1 MNRKKKLGWW
11 KHIDFMLIDLL
22 CIQIAYLA
30 AYFFRHQTM
39 RIYRETSLY
48 AHVNIL
54 LIIMCCC
61 VEHIRIF

>member
-30 AYFFRHQTM
+30 AYFSVIRQCGFIAKQAYM
-39 RIYRETSLY
+39 R
-48 AHVNIL
+48 
-54 LIIMCCC
+54 M
-61 VEHIRIF
+61 

>member
-48 AHVNIL
+48 AHAVSYTHLTLPTIGL
-54 LIIMCCC
+54 
-61 VEHIRIF
+61 V